1 MLIRF
6 SLENRFFFK
15 NFSCNSQWISAS
27 TYMVKNNL
35 SFSPI
40 LYPTFTDPKASTW
53 HRETPIR
60 SSDRCT
66 RAVLIRWPTW
76 FSKRIARI
84 EVEARDYIATNR
96 GGRLSGCDTRS
107 ARLASSQS
115 SRESI
120 KSRFVGVPRVLC
132 LFRAKTI
139 KGCRGSLSLHENT
152 RSSHIYF
159 VPLKLFSA
167 RKIEVVRSTRFAF
180 TVD

>member
-1 MLIRF
+1 MIDAREPF
-6 SLENRFFFK
+6 WSLAN
-15 NFSCNSQWISAS
+15 
-27 TYMVKNNL
+27 
-35 SFSPI
+35 
-40 LYPTFTDPKASTW
+40 PT
-53 HRETPIR
+53 
-60 SSDRCT
+60 
-66 RAVLIRWPTW
+66 

-107 ARLASSQS
+107 ARLEPRVQ
-115 SRESI
+115 RSI

-167 RKIEVVRSTRFAF
+167 RKIRPLDPLRFHRWLTLFVIAQITLATVPSSSYSCLTSITLGYSPHFPISLSWIRRLMGPVRFLT
-180 TVD
+180 